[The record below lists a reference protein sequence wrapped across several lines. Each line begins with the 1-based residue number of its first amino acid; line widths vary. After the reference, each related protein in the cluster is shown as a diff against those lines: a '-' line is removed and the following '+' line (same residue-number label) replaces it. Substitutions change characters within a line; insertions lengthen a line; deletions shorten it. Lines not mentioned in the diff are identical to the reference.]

1 MNPASPLALLDALI
15 SGLVLGGM
23 YALVA
28 LGLNL
33 QYGVAR
39 ILNLAYGEILVAGAV
54 LAWAAYTT
62 HGVAPPLT
70 LIALIPLAAL
80 TGLAIYRIVLTP
92 LVKRARTRAAL
103 ETDSLLA
110 TFGLLFVVQGI
121 MLVAVGGGYLT
132 YSYLAIPVDLL
143 GSRVAANRLLAL
155 GFALALGAA
164 LYLLLAR
171 TRVGTA
177 IRGLAVD
184 PTAALLV
191 GIDVR
196 RLAGWTFAIGTV
208 LAAMAGVLVSMF
220 LTLSAT
226 MGVVF
231 TMKALIVVIMGGVGN
246 LAGGVVAALLLGLA
260 ESLVA
265 TFVDPALT
273 LAANYALFILVL
285 LVRPAGLFGR
295 SA

>member
-1 MNPASPLALLDALI
+1 LALLDALI
-15 SGLVLGGM
+15 AGLVLGGM

-39 ILNLAYGEILVAGAV
+39 ILNLAYGEILVGAAV

-62 HGVAPPLT
+62 RGIAPPLA
-70 LIALIPLAAL
+70 LIALIPLAAIL
-80 TGLAIYRIVLTP
+80 GLAIYRIALVP
-92 LVKRARTRAAL
+92 LVKRSRTRAAL

-110 TFGLLFVVQGI
+110 TFGLLFVVQGV

-132 YSYLAIPVDLL
+132 YSYLAIPIDVL
-143 GSRVAANRLLAL
+143 GSRVGANRLLAF
-155 GFALALGAA
+155 GFALALGAG
-164 LYLLLAR
+164 LYLLLAF
-171 TRVGTA
+171 TRIGTA

-184 PTAALLV
+184 PTAAQLV

-196 RLAGWTFAIGTV
+196 KLAGWTFAIGTV
-208 LAAMAGVLVSMF
+208 LAAIAGVLVSMF
-220 LTLSAT
+220 LTMSAT

-231 TMKALIVVIMGGVGN
+231 TMKALIVAIMGGVGN

-273 LAANYALFILVL
+273 LAANYALFIAVL
-285 LVRPAGLFGR
+285 LLRPAGLFGR
-295 SA
+295 PA

>member
-1 MNPASPLALLDALI
+1 
-15 SGLVLGGM
+15 M

-39 ILNLAYGEILVAGAV
+39 ILNLAYGEILVAAAV

-62 HGVAPPLT
+62 RGIAPPV
-70 LIALIPLAAL
+70 ALAVLVPLAAL
-80 TGLAIYRIVLTP
+80 FGIAIYRIALVP
-92 LVKRARTRAAL
+92 LVRRSRSRAAL

-110 TFGLLFVVQGI
+110 TFGLLFIVQGV
-121 MLVAVGGGYLT
+121 MLAAVGGGYLT
-132 YSYLAIPVDLL
+132 YSYLAIPVDVL

-155 GFALALGAA
+155 ACALVLGASI
-164 LYLLLAR
+164 YLLLAR
-171 TRVGTA
+171 TRIGTA

-184 PTAALLV
+184 PTAAVLV

-196 RLAGWTFAIGTV
+196 KLAGWTFAIGTV
-208 LAAMAGVLVSMF
+208 LAAVAGVLVSLF
-220 LTLSAT
+220 LTVSAT
-226 MGVVF
+226 MGVLF

-273 LAANYALFILVL
+273 LAANYALFIAVL
-285 LVRPAGLFGR
+285 LIRPAGLFGR
-295 SA
+295 AA